1 MNSFPRVSA
10 QFVFGLGIIAIGV
23 LFTLDNL
30 DIIYARDYLRYW
42 PAILVLVGAVQLT
55 QPQGAPGKLM
65 GGILLTAGGLML
77 LDRFDLIDFS
87 IWDLWP
93 IFIIILGIS
102 LLRGARGRSTNWRSQ
117 GEADS
122 DSIVRGM
129 AILGGFSRK
138 NSSKEFLGGEL
149 TAIMGGCELDLR
161 NASMK
166 ETEATIEIFALWG
179 GVVIRIPEDWTVVVR
194 VSPIMGGVEDSS
206 LPPKNAPV
214 RRLNITGFTIMGG
227 AEIKN

>member
-1 MNSFPRVSA
+1 MNSFPRISPQVI
-10 QFVFGLGIIAIGV
+10 FGLGIIAIGV

-30 DIIYARDYLRYW
+30 DVIYARDYLRFW
-42 PAILVLVGAVQLT
+42 PAILVLVGAVQLA
-55 QPQGAPGKLM
+55 QPKGTPGKLM
-65 GGILLTAGGLML
+65 GGILLTVGGLML

-93 IFIIILGIS
+93 IIIIILGIS
-102 LLRGARGRSTNWRSQ
+102 LLRGARGRSRHWGAQ
-117 GEADS
+117 AGVDS

-138 NSSKEFLGGEL
+138 NSSKQFLGGEL

-161 NASMK
+161 NAVIES
-166 ETEATIEIFALWG
+166 EEATIEIFAFWG
-179 GVVIRIPEDWTVVVR
+179 GVVIRIPEEWTVVVK
-194 VSPIMGGVEDSS
+194 VVPVMGGVEDTS
-206 LPPKNAPV
+206 LPPKTGPV
-214 RRLNITGFTIMGG
+214 KRLNITGFAVMGG

>member
-1 MNSFPRVSA
+1 
-10 QFVFGLGIIAIGV
+10 
-23 LFTLDNL
+23 
-30 DIIYARDYLRYW
+30 
-42 PAILVLVGAVQLT
+42 
-55 QPQGAPGKLM
+55 M
-65 GGILLTAGGLML
+65 GGILLTAGSLML

-102 LLRGARGRSTNWRSQ
+102 LLRGARGRSSWRSR
-117 GEADS
+117 EEPDS
-122 DSIVRGM
+122 DSVVRGM
-129 AILGGFSRK
+129 AVLGGFSRK

-161 NASMK
+161 NAAMK

-179 GVVIRIPEDWTVVVR
+179 GVVVRIPEDWTVVVK
-194 VSPIMGGVEDSS
+194 VSPIMGGVEDTS
-206 LPPKNAPV
+206 LPPKDGPIK
-214 RRLNITGFTIMGG
+214 RLSITGFTIMGG